1 MFRILFKFSLPPTPT
16 HSRCQKALTFFK
28 FHNGVFGADDGCWYE
43 FRCCDPAQVG
53 AKKVFQF
60 ICGKPAFSFL
70 FLSPRPA
77 RTSPSACSAASP
89 RGDSGPSTRGA
100 TTCTSSTGWRSTAGR
115 ERSSRRASKRESQSI
130 VWPDYSVCTT
140 CPPEVTK
147 RVCDELWLQVDFF
160 PFRLISPAENGYES
174 PFYFEMVS
182 QRQKSKQSLVLQ
194 KKI

>member
-89 RGDSGPSTRGA
+89 RRDSGPSTRGA

-115 ERSSRRASKRESQSI
+115 ERSSRRASKRETVNCLAGLQCVYNLPSRGHKASLRRALAAGRFL
-130 VWPDYSVCTT
+130 SF
-140 CPPEVTK
+140 
-147 RVCDELWLQVDFF
+147 QVDFARRK
-160 PFRLISPAENGYES
+160 RLR
-174 PFYFEMVS
+174 VS
-182 QRQKSKQSLVLQ
+182 FLL
-194 KKI
+194 